1 MVASGLRVDCCL
13 DHTPQARP
21 LKMQGWIGKQPCFLL
36 PIVVL
41 LMASA
46 SSVFSQDTSTPQ
58 PPSVNNQTVTGDST
72 NAAPINKNA
81 VSSDSERPKEF
92 RPVDLPSV
100 DQLVLVLSNA
110 TDPSGKNRQEVLVFL
125 GRTKNRGWE
134 KVGDG
139 DLEELAA
146 HWRSVAGRQME
157 QYVQAGLTSEQIEKV
172 NLAVEVSIAQF
183 QRLYHEL
190 RTDFLDQPDQKSR
203 LAVLASDSRYERLRQ
218 LGREGLFR
226 ENSLVAKTINKA
238 LADAVQ

>member
-1 MVASGLRVDCCL
+1 MVASGLRVDCGL
-13 DHTPQARP
+13 DQTADAVP
-21 LKMQGWIGKQPCFLL
+21 LKVQEWTGRRLRFLL
-36 PIVVL
+36 SIAVFLIADACP
-41 LMASA
+41 A
-46 SSVFSQDTSTPQ
+46 FSQETSATQ
-58 PPSVNNQTVTGDST
+58 PSSVNNQPALGDSK
-72 NAAPINKNA
+72 NPASIDKNA
-81 VSSDSERPKEF
+81 STSDSGRPKEF
-92 RPVDLPSV
+92 RPVDLASV